1 MLDVFM
7 FGFNAIAPMILLMFL
22 GFELHRQG
30 LFDHTTLKKMNS
42 FTFKYCIPALMFTN
56 VYILK
61 GLEDIPVGLML
72 FTIGSLFLITL
83 VGFIVAQLA
92 TKEFNQRGVIIQMA
106 FRSNYAVVGAAM
118 AEALG
123 GPAGIAVSASLQ
135 APSILYFNIM
145 AVICLTYF
153 SNGVKQKTKISNIVR
168 SIILNPLILAQI
180 AGIGCLAFRAL
191 LPLTPEGN
199 PIFTIAANLP
209 WLYTTITSLAKMS
222 SPLVLVLL
230 GAQISFSSISNLKK
244 QLFIGNILRLLVAP
258 AIGFCLFYLTVEC
271 RLLLLTPAVISALL
285 ALYGSP
291 SPAAAAVM
299 AEYMNCYGE
308 LARQSVVWSTTLSM
322 VSLLF
327 WIIILRSIGWL

>member
-30 LFDHTTLKKMNS
+30 LFDYTTLKKMNS
-42 FTFKYCIPALMFTN
+42 FAFKYCIPALMFTN
-56 VYILK
+56 VYTLK
-61 GLEDIPVGLML
+61 SLEDIPIRLMF
-72 FTIGSLFLITL
+72 FTIGSLFIITL
-83 VGFIVAQLA
+83 VGFIFAQLT
-92 TKEFNQRGVIIQMA
+92 TKKYNQRGVIIQMA

-123 GPAGIAVSASLQ
+123 GSAGIAVSASLQ

-153 SNGVKQKTKISNIVR
+153 SNDKKQKTSISKIAS

-180 AGIGCLAFRAL
+180 AGIGCLVCRAL

-199 PIFTIAANLP
+199 PIFTIASNLP
-209 WLYTTITSLAKMS
+209 WLFTTISSLAKMS
-222 SPLVLVLL
+222 SPLVLILL
-230 GAQISFSSISNLKK
+230 GAQISFSSISDLKM
-244 QLFIGNILRLLVAP
+244 QLFIGNILRLLIAP
-258 AIGFCLFYLTVEC
+258 AIGFCLFYLTVKC
-271 RLLLLTPAVISALL
+271 KFLLLTPAIISALL

-299 AEYMNCYGE
+299 AESMNCDGE

-322 VSLLF
+322 VSLLL
-327 WIIILRSIGWL
+327 WVIILRSFGWL